1 MNKQTSKTYA
11 PVGKLT
17 TCWYLL
23 SLVGK
28 HGWNLDHLDVVTAF
42 LNPEVNDDDIYMTL
56 PKGWV
61 EGLNTPTIT
70 VRL

>member
-17 TCWYLL
+17 TCWYLI